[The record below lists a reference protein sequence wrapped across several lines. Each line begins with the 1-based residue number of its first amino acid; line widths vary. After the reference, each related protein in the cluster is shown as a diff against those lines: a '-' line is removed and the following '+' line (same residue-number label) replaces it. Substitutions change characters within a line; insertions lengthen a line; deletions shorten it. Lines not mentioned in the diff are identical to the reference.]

1 MITTRELLARAYF
14 YTKLGWSN
22 YIAWWLGAVAYLT
35 IIYQLVLARVFPSTV
50 LAYFLI
56 FLTII
61 LVSFV
66 LGFIMTKKKF
76 YGVEFQ
82 INTEANPYINR
93 IIGKKERVNYEL
105 SLKTLELA
113 IASSRANVQ
122 FLKNHAVDTAEME
135 NKIAEYVKY
144 RQIIVEML
152 QDAA

>member
-1 MITTRELLARAYF
+1 VTTTRELLARAYF

-35 IIYQLVLARVFPSTV
+35 IIYQLILVRVFPSTV

-61 LVSFV
+61 VLSFV
-66 LGFIMTKKKF
+66 LGFTMTKKKV
-76 YGVEFQ
+76 YGVEAQ

-105 SLKTLELA
+105 SLKALELA

-122 FLKNHAVDTAEME
+122 FLKNQAIDTAEME
-135 NKIAEYVKY
+135 NKIAEYMKY